1 MGIEGIALIENPT
14 AVGKLASMMHEEA
27 CLKRKKKEKKRKTC
41 ENFPVDPGSN
51 NTIKS
56 IRSVISSLI
65 TVDPK
70 LLVLKRK
77 ICV

>member
-27 CLKRKKKEKKRKTC
+27 CLKRKKKRKTC